1 MNIKL
6 FGKTK
11 DDQAI
16 LLFELANK
24 NGMRVEVMNYGA
36 TVVNIMLPDRSNKI
50 QDVALGYD
58 YFEDYLN
65 DPVYFGCIVG
75 RYGNRIAKGRFTL
88 NGVEYKLAT
97 NDGENH
103 LHGGK
108 EGFNKKLWEVIESES
123 VVIESIT
130 FAYNS
135 PDGEEGYPGNLRLE
149 VTYIVTEDNEL
160 RIEYRATTDKPTIL
174 NPTNH
179 TYFNLT
185 GSFDKSILNHTLQ
198 MDAGKYTPVVL
209 GSIPTGEILDVK
221 DTPMDFQKEKN
232 LGHDIEKEFD
242 QLKFGGGY
250 DHNFVFNNFDG
261 QVKHRASLYEPVSG
275 RIMEMY
281 TDQPGV
287 QLYTGNFLD
296 GVKNGKGG
304 ITYKK
309 RTGVCLETQH
319 FPDSPNKDNFPSV
332 VLKPDEE
339 YRQTTIYKFS
349 VK

>member
-6 FGKTK
+6 FGKAK
-11 DDQAI
+11 NDHAV

-24 NGMRVEVMNYGA
+24 NGMRVEVMNYGS
-36 TVVNIMLPDRSNKI
+36 TVIKIIVPDKDGKSK
-50 QDVALGYD
+50 DVVLCYD
-58 YFEDYLN
+58 SLSDYLK
-65 DPVYFGCIVG
+65 DSVYFGCIVG
-75 RYGNRIAKGRFTL
+75 RYGNRIANGCFTL
-88 NGVEYKLAT
+88 NGVEYKLAL
-97 NDGENH
+97 NDGKNH
-103 LHGGK
+103 IHGGK
-108 EGFNKKLWEVIESES
+108 DGFNKKLWEVIESES

-135 PDGEEGYPGNLRLE
+135 LDGEEGYPGNLRLE

-160 RIEYRATTDKPTIL
+160 KIEYRATTDKTTIL

-179 TYFNLT
+179 TYFNLS
-185 GSFDKSILNHTLQ
+185 GSFEKSVLNHRLQ
-198 MDAGKYTPVVL
+198 MDAGQYTPIAP
-209 GSIPTGEILDVK
+209 GSIPTGEIVDVAG
-221 DTPMDFQKEKN
+221 TPMDFQKEKS
-232 LGHDIEKEFD
+232 LGKDIDKDFD
-242 QLKFGGGY
+242 QLKYGSGY

-261 QVKHRASLYEPVSG
+261 HVKHRATLYEPDSG
-275 RIMEMY
+275 RVMEMH

-287 QLYTGNFLD
+287 QLYTGNLLD

-304 ITYKK
+304 VTYQK

-319 FPDSPNKDNFPSV
+319 FPDSPNKENFPSV
-332 VLKPDEE
+332 VIKPGEE

>member
-11 DDQAI
+11 NDDAV
-16 LLFELANK
+16 LLFELHNK
-24 NGMRVEVMNYGA
+24 NGMRVGVMNYGA
-36 TVVNIMLPDRSNKI
+36 TVVKIMVPDKNGKI
-50 QDVALGYD
+50 QDIALGYD
-58 YFEDYLN
+58 YFDDYLN

-75 RYGNRIAKGRFTL
+75 RYGNRIAKGRFSL
-88 NGVEYKLAT
+88 NGKEFKLAT
-97 NDGENH
+97 NNGENH

-123 VVIESIT
+123 VIIESIT

-135 PDGEEGYPGNLRLE
+135 PDGEEGYPGNMRLE

-160 RIEYRATTDKPTIL
+160 RIDYRATTDKLTVL

-185 GSFDKSILNHTLQ
+185 GSFDKSVLNHKLQ
-198 MDAGKYTPVVL
+198 MDAGKFTPTDA
-209 GSIPTGEILDVK
+209 GSIPTGEIADVAG
-221 DTPMDFQKEKN
+221 TPMDFQKEKA
-232 LGHDIEKEFD
+232 LGEDIKKDFD
-242 QLKFGGGY
+242 QLKYADGY

-261 QVKHRASLYEPVSG
+261 QIKKRATLSDPDSG
-275 RIMEMY
+275 RVMEMF

-287 QLYTGNFLD
+287 QLYTGNFLE
-296 GVKNGKGG
+296 GTKNGKGE

-309 RTGVCLETQH
+309 HTGVCLETQH
-319 FPDSPNKDNFPSV
+319 FPDSPNKENFPSV
-332 VLKPDEE
+332 ILKPDEE